1 MGGELLFICKTP
13 ENKDF
18 IRKQGV
24 SVDTT
29 IEKKEG
35 KEMEKRGI
43 KIFL

>member
-24 SVDTT
+24 SFDTT
-29 IEKKEG
+29 EQKEG
-35 KEMEKRGI
+35 EYGI
-43 KIFL
+43 KL